1 MPADQ
6 PLNYYYFITY
16 IFIDYIKHTN
26 IIKKN
31 TNMKIKIFKEKL
43 QKKYTRQ
50 NLVVI
55 VKRNSNGSGNNID
68 TKGNIGVDFLHPHEI
83 IKKFK

>member
-1 MPADQ
+1 
-6 PLNYYYFITY
+6 
-16 IFIDYIKHTN
+16 
-26 IIKKN
+26 
-31 TNMKIKIFKEKL
+31 MKIKIFKKKL

-68 TKGNIGVDFLHPHEI
+68 TKGNIGVEFLHPHEI